1 MSFEKKKQKKKKKNE
16 KKKNKERKAQKK
28 VEWTSPTVA
37 SKNNSVT
44 VTLVLN
50 RMIIM

>member
-1 MSFEKKKQKKKKKNE
+1 MIFEKKQKNKKTKNK

-37 SKNNSVT
+37 SKKNSVT